1 VLVHN
6 ANMRI
11 LPPVV
16 FSLICSGSCKGC
28 CCTCAHIFFCC
39 GGGGCFVVAPPEP
52 FAPVFSPLNQDPC
65 LFFPDAQESPYA
77 SSKFAKEEQYQQSY
91 DTASNIETP
100 TSSRASLDAAK
111 LFRKEGWT
119 LLPPR
124 DMRGISCAP
133 KQKEKIRVQ
142 LNNQREFFPDSVDP
156 KAFDLLKATGKLQ
169 SETDF
174 RDLARLAHQLRKG
187 TQSPMKELPCSPSV
201 SSRDMHQPSSIWEMG
216 QFSANSSHAAIL
228 SQGSKELI
236 RTTDFKDSIS
246 QHSSEKSWKDLSQSS
261 VEASQ
266 GNPAD
271 IRELATFAQAWR
283 SEPKS
288 TVQHHPYHGI
298 RKDPHWTARSIVKE
312 LGTYSSKTRHVISQ
326 AQDFQEAMRS
336 IDFMDSQ
343 KVASEK
349 VWRDVS
355 LNSVDRSPSHSTA
368 DIRAFARLEWQ
379 RRKEPQ
385 LSVKEDLCDSVTR
398 LDPHGSSSVKKTGQY
413 SVESNHATTKPQN
426 LNQTMRATCFGDSQ
440 IWRDASQN
448 SLDTRDQHS
457 LSSVTSQ
464 LSVDNRMYQSSTPQP
479 SFDSRDQSQTRSIHS
494 PRASTGNSSLEAIPE
509 VRSGSLKS
517 NFSVESRRQEQS
529 VVARLMGLELL
540 PPDSDIV
547 PPSAGTSSRMGKS
560 LHNLVI
566 STPQAEQAAPASDQA
581 RLHKHLS
588 EAAQYLKEVSQRSH
602 QITLPK
608 AIVMVKSKPRLKPRS
623 RSSSPAPGQ
632 YEEDLH
638 RIGSQ
643 QLPQKASNF

>member
-1 VLVHN
+1 
-6 ANMRI
+6 M
-11 LPPVV
+11 
-16 FSLICSGSCKGC
+16 
-28 CCTCAHIFFCC
+28 
-39 GGGGCFVVAPPEP
+39 
-52 FAPVFSPLNQDPC
+52 
-65 LFFPDAQESPYA
+65 PYA
-77 SSKFAKEEQYQQSY
+77 SNKFAKEEQYQQSY
-91 DTASNIETP
+91 GTASHIETP
-100 TSSRASLDAAK
+100 TSSRASLDATK
-111 LFRKEGWT
+111 LSSKEGWT
-119 LLPPR
+119 LPPR
-124 DMRGISCAP
+124 DTRGISYAL

-142 LNNQREFFPDSVDP
+142 LNNQREFFPDSVDL
-156 KAFDLLKATGKLQ
+156 KAFDLLKATGKSQ
-169 SETDF
+169 SESDF

-187 TQSPMKELPCSPSV
+187 TQSPMKEVPCSPSV

-216 QFSANSSHAAIL
+216 QFSANSSHAATL
-228 SQGSKELI
+228 SQGSKESI

-288 TVQHHPYHGI
+288 TVQHHPYHGAI

-312 LGTYSSKTRHVISQ
+312 SGTYSSKTKHAISQ
-326 AQDFQEAMRS
+326 AQDFQEAMRT
-336 IDFMDSQ
+336 IDFMESQ
-343 KVASEK
+343 KAAEKAS
-349 VWRDVS
+349 RDVS

-368 DIRAFARLEWQ
+368 DIRALARLEWQ

-385 LSVKEDLCDSVTR
+385 LSVKEDLCDSVTS
-398 LDPHGSSSVKKTGQY
+398 LDPHGSSFVKKTGQY
-413 SVESNHATTKPQN
+413 SVESNHTATKPQN
-426 LNQTMRATCFGDSQ
+426 LNQTMRATDSQ

-457 LSSVTSQ
+457 LSSVTSR
-464 LSVDNRMYQSSTPQP
+464 LSVDNRMYHSSTP
-479 SFDSRDQSQTRSIHS
+479 SFDIRDQSQARSIHS
-494 PRASTGNSSLEAIPE
+494 PRASTGKSFSLEAIPE

-529 VVARLMGLELL
+529 VVAHLMGLELL

-547 PPSAGTSSRMGKS
+547 PASAGTSSRIGKS

-566 STPQAEQAAPASDQA
+566 STPQAEQAAPAADQD

-588 EAAQYLKEVSQRSH
+588 EAAQYLKEVSERSH
-602 QITLPK
+602 QIILPK
-608 AIVMVKSKPRLKPRS
+608 AIVMVKSRPRLRPRS

-643 QLPQKASNF
+643 QLPHKASNFQQQEENGGQQLRFKQPISPKHLHVEAMPFRKLKEGHHCHLQGLHSGEMD